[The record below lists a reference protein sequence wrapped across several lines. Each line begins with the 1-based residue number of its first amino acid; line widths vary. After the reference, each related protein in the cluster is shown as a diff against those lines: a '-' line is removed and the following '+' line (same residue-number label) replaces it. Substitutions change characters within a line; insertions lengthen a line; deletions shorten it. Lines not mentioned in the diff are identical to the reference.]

1 VATALK
7 TVTAETMDELVA
19 RAAASQRRRT
29 NLNLHEAPGDPI
41 NRFLNVGVAGTYV
54 RPHRHA
60 VGRWEMFVAL
70 RGRLDVVTF
79 AADGIVAERLALT
92 PDARPIV
99 EIAGGAW
106 HTILSMTPSTV
117 VLEIKPGPYDGK
129 ADKIFADWAPSEG
142 GEWAGEW
149 LRWLEAAAAGD
160 RWRPLSGH
168 YQMNVK

>member
-1 VATALK
+1 MQRRRARTWRGTRAADKLGEVCARSRAVATALK
-7 TVTAETMDELVA
+7 TVTADTMDELVA

-92 PDARPIV
+92 PD
-99 EIAGGAW
+99 
-106 HTILSMTPSTV
+106 
-117 VLEIKPGPYDGK
+117 
-129 ADKIFADWAPSEG
+129 
-142 GEWAGEW
+142 
-149 LRWLEAAAAGD
+149 
-160 RWRPLSGH
+160 
-168 YQMNVK
+168 